1 MKKKFK
7 SEEISAGVPRHI
19 SPERKAYLDLK
30 RKEAE
35 EKAKA
40 EALK

>member
-1 MKKKFK
+1 MKKKYK

-19 SPERKAYLDLK
+19 SPERKKYLDLK

-35 EKAKA
+35 DKAKA